1 MDELT
6 DIEAITHNVLMMH
19 PHLLRD
25 GATVKDY
32 YFIDCQ
38 KNEVLPVTEFK
49 AVKDYVKSAKIK
61 DFAMVISFS
70 NDIIG
75 YRLNV

>member
-49 AVKDYVKSAKIK
+49 AVKDYIKNAKIK

-70 NDIIG
+70 NNIIG

>member
-1 MDELT
+1 MDEKT
-6 DIEAITHNVLMMH
+6 DIEAITHNVSIAY

-25 GATVKDY
+25 GVTVKDY
-32 YFIDCQ
+32 YFIDCT
-38 KNEVLPVTEFK
+38 KNEVFPVTEFK
-49 AVKDYVKSAKIK
+49 AVKDYIKSAKIK

-70 NDIIG
+70 NNIIG

>member
-1 MDELT
+1 MNELT

-49 AVKDYVKSAKIK
+49 AVKDYIKSAKIK

-70 NDIIG
+70 NNIIG

>member
-6 DIEAITHNVLMMH
+6 DIEAITHNVSIAY
-19 PHLLRD
+19 PHLLR
-25 GATVKDY
+25 GGVTVKDY
-32 YFIDCQ
+32 YFIDCT
-38 KNEVLPVTEFK
+38 KNEVFPVTEFK
-49 AVKDYVKSAKIK
+49 AVKDYIKSAKIK

-70 NDIIG
+70 NNIIG

>member
-6 DIEAITHNVLMMH
+6 SIEAITHNVAIAH
-19 PHLLRD
+19 PYLLQN
-25 GATVKDY
+25 GVTVKDY
-32 YFIDCQ
+32 YFIDCEI
-38 KNEVLPVTEFK
+38 NEVLPVTDFK
-49 AVKDYVKSAKIK
+49 AVKDYIKSAKIK

-70 NDIIG
+70 NNIIG

>member
-6 DIEAITHNVLMMH
+6 DIEAITHNVTIAY
-19 PHLLRD
+19 PHFLQD
-25 GATVKDY
+25 GTTIKDY
-32 YFIDCQ
+32 YFIDCT
-38 KNEVLPVTEFK
+38 KNEVFPVTKFK
-49 AVKDYVKSAKIK
+49 DVKDYIKSAKIK

-70 NDIIG
+70 NNIIG

>member
-6 DIEAITHNVLMMH
+6 DIEAITHNVSISH